1 MHLMRKI
8 RLEMPPQ
15 ICYIETTRGTTAH
28 KGLTRIRIEKPPV
41 PVKYQGGFSY
51 VLLLTKRKNERK

>member
-1 MHLMRKI
+1 MNNT
-8 RLEMPPQ
+8 
-15 ICYIETTRGTTAH
+15 ICYIRIIKGTTAH

-51 VLLLTKRKNERK
+51 VLLLTKRKYERK

>member
-1 MHLMRKI
+1 MNNT
-8 RLEMPPQ
+8 
-15 ICYIETTRGTTAH
+15 ICYIRITKGTTAH
-28 KGLTRIRIEKPPV
+28 KGLTRVRIEKPPV